1 MSRTS
6 MRMDG
11 YARCS
16 ILRSCQQKDAMEG
29 CFEAARARPACGFAR
44 AGGRAARGD
53 CRLEMHG
60 TYGAGRPRENVETEP
75 KLFTHEESR
84 SRRIRAD
91 YGGQEVLPARRHR

>member
-6 MRMDG
+6 MRIDG

-29 CFEAARARPACGFAR
+29 CFEAARVRPACGFAR
-44 AGGRAARGD
+44 AGGRTARRHRG
-53 CRLEMHG
+53 LEMHG
-60 TYGAGRPRENVETEP
+60 THGAGRPGENVETEP
-75 KLFTHEESR
+75 KLFAHEESR
-84 SRRIRAD
+84 SRRIRAH